1 MKRLPKRRT
10 AMNKTSKL
18 RASLLAGVLAVVA
31 QSPVIQA
38 QDAGVLGQ
46 MNVPFA
52 FEVASQHFTAGVYKV
67 RMANDYVLIVQGK
80 SGAGMVMTTVDNDR
94 EPAAKSKATFRKYG
108 DQYFLGDI
116 STAGKSRHLHFAVS
130 KTEGEMRIGTKIAP
144 AGTELAILQVSPVDK

>member
-10 AMNKTSKL
+10 AMNKTSTF

-31 QSPVIQA
+31 QSPMIQA

-52 FEVASQHFTAGVYKV
+52 FEVASQHFTAGVYKIRV
-67 RMANDYVLIVQGK
+67 ANDYVLIVQGK
-80 SGAGMVMTTVDNDR
+80 SGSGLVMTTVDNDR
-94 EPAAKSKATFRKYG
+94 EPAAASKATFRKYG

-116 STAGKSRHLHFAVS
+116 SSAGRSRHLHFAVS
-130 KTEGEMRIGTKIAP
+130 KTESQLRIGTKSEP
-144 AGTELAILQVSPVDK
+144 TGTELAILQVSPVGK